1 MNDDDQDLLHHL
13 QALESRLHQPAV
25 RADALQLGLLL
36 HKDFMEFGRS
46 GGVHGRAD
54 TVASLAAPGQGLL
67 LVSDGFALVR
77 LGPDSALLTYRSA
90 SVAADGSAGR
100 HTLRSSV
107 WLRTGQGWQMR
118 FHQGTPTVAFAMASP
133 LP

>member
-13 QALESRLHQPAV
+13 QALELRLHQPGV

-36 HKDFMEFGRS
+36 HEDFMEFGRS
-46 GGVHGRAD
+46 GGVHGKTD
-54 TVASLAAPGQGLL
+54 TVASLAAPGQCLH
-67 LVSDGFALVR
+67 LVADGFALVR

-90 SVAADGSAGR
+90 SVAADGLPSR

-118 FHQGTPTVAFAMASP
+118 FHQGTPTEP
-133 LP
+133 LAVPTPPP